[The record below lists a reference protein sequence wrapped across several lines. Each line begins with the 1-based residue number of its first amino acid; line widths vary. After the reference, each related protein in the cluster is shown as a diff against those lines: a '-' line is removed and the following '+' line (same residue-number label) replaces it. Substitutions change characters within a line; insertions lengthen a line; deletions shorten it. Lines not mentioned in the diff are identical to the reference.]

1 MAQIKVKILNKADSH
16 DITEIL
22 LKVALNITTPS
33 PILTSFAKTKLSLSY
48 INISKSVISKEQAHV
63 VGRGNVIIVT
73 SLTSTTHWT
82 HCYHSCHT
90 KLSVISAV
98 LKTSGLELVL
108 IVKGF
113 GLYWKHL
120 DLNWCSL
127 WKVLDFTESIWTWNG
142 VHCGRFWIVL
152 KPSGLWIGVQLHCE
166 RCWAVLNVVYQYIF
180 LLI

>member
-1 MAQIKVKILNKADSH
+1 MAQIRVKILNKADSH

-73 SLTSTTHWT
+73 SLTSTTH
-82 HCYHSCHT
+82 CYHSCHT

-98 LKTSGLELVL
+98 LKTSGLELVF

-113 GLYWKHL
+113 GLY
-120 DLNWCSL
+120 
-127 WKVLDFTESIWTWNG
+127 
-142 VHCGRFWIVL
+142 
-152 KPSGLWIGVQLHCE
+152 
-166 RCWAVLNVVYQYIF
+166 
-180 LLI
+180 